1 MAEKKV
7 NISPEIVSS
16 NQFECAQCDFKTK
29 DLNKQNQH
37 LLEPQHQVAFGN
49 YPCKLCG
56 KTVTIVPDYIDKP
69 APGSELPEDNT
80 KLVHEKFTMVSKRPS
95 LGRIQGG
102 LGTCED
108 CKERLKR
115 ELE

>member
-7 NISPEIVSS
+7 GMTPEVVSS
-16 NQFECAQCDFKTK
+16 NQFECAQCEFKTK
-29 DLNKQNQH
+29 DLNKLNQH

-49 YPCKLCG
+49 YQCKLC
-56 KTVTIVPDYIDKP
+56 KKIVTIVPDYIDDP
-69 APGSELPEDNT
+69 APESGLDKSDSEEIHK
-80 KLVHEKFTMVSKRPS
+80 KLVMVTKRPS
-95 LGRIQGG
+95 LARIQGG

-108 CKERLKR
+108 CKARLKK

>member
-7 NISPEIVSS
+7 GMSPEIVSS

-29 DLNKQNQH
+29 DLNKLNEH

-56 KTVTIVPDYIDKP
+56 KTVTIVPDYIDDP
-69 APGSELPEDNT
+69 APESGLDKSDAEELH
-80 KLVHEKFTMVSKRPS
+80 KKFVMVTKRPS
-95 LGRIQGG
+95 MARIQGG
-102 LGTCED
+102 L
-108 CKERLKR
+108 RYM
-115 ELE
+115 